1 VTITTT
7 LTSTLSSLNFGVV
20 VLEPTSLVINM
31 FCTSI
36 FLRHSL
42 NRCSA
47 LGLIIQGYYIG
58 ILVGLTCCVLVH
70 ALGSINLIVAIGI
83 SSISLF
89 QFWHVSILCHVLPQ
103 LDYAI
108 MDLVVTTSTTSWVII
123 LPPNVGN
130 IILYTQT
137 NRFTFLTY
145 YNDFFVFNQVIWFH
159 ICCG

>member
-1 VTITTT
+1 MTITTT

-89 QFWHVSILCHVLPQ
+89 QF
-103 LDYAI
+103 
-108 MDLVVTTSTTSWVII
+108 
-123 LPPNVGN
+123 
-130 IILYTQT
+130 
-137 NRFTFLTY
+137 
-145 YNDFFVFNQVIWFH
+145 
-159 ICCG
+159 